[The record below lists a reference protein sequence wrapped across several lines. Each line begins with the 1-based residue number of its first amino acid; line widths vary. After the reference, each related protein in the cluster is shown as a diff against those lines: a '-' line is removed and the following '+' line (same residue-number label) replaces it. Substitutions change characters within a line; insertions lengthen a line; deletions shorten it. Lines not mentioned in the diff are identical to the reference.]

1 MLSKLA
7 LLGLVEA
14 LPSAEQVIQLPGM
27 EPFDKYGVYSG
38 YVPIENTQKQIHYLL
53 VQSAQDTFNDPLV
66 IWFNGGPGCS
76 SMLAFMSENGPYTL
90 NDDGETFTESAYS
103 WNREANVL
111 YIEQPAGVG
120 YSICGDQS
128 ECSFNDNNVS
138 VDNLAAVLAWF
149 EKYPEYK
156 ESELYI
162 SGESYGGI
170 YVPYLVNQIHHHNIA
185 NVDMPEVF
193 KPNLKGM
200 MVGNG
205 VTNWKYDTV
214 PAYIELAN
222 AHSFMNPDDYAQMN
236 ALGCDYSQ
244 L

>member
-1 MLSKLA
+1 
-7 LLGLVEA
+7 
-14 LPSAEQVIQLPGM
+14 
-27 EPFDKYGVYSG
+27 
-38 YVPIENTQKQIHYLL
+38 
-53 VQSAQDTFNDPLV
+53 
-66 IWFNGGPGCS
+66 
-76 SMLAFMSENGPYTL
+76 MLAFMQENGPYSI
-90 NDDGETFTESAYS
+90 NDDGETFTASDYS

-120 YSICGDQS
+120 YSICGDVS

-138 VDNLAAVLAWF
+138 VDNLAVVLAWF

-156 ESELYI
+156 SHELYI

-170 YVPYLVNQIHHHNIA
+170 YVPYLVNQIHHHNVA
-185 NVDMPEVF
+185 NVGKPEVY

-205 VTNWKYDTV
+205 VTNYTYDTT

-222 AHSFMNPDDYAQMN
+222 AHSFMNPDDYAQMK
-236 ALGCDYSQ
+236 ALGCDYSHLDFGAKVSDDCMALLDNFKKDTANVNVYDTLGVCYIQ
-244 L
+244 PSKLEKDIKNVLHKMGGLKMIGG